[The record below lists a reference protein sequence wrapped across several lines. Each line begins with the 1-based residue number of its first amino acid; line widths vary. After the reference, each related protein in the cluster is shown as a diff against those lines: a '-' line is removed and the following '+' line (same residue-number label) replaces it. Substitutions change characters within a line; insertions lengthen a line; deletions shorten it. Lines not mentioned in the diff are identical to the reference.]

1 MKKIILALMVL
12 LFYIVSPVGAFERAA
27 PMDFI
32 FKGGDY
38 KETITMVIDAP
49 ITARIEG
56 DDGAI
61 FYLDAKCGCELRH
74 TGTDENGIETYSAA
88 PGSIK
93 LRSNKDHM
101 NLNTFSAGLIYEPVT
116 SSLAWFISSSGS
128 HSPNKRWTKE
138 LTDAEYQLIGFQ
150 NTITAEV
157 GTNAILVQYAGVL
170 SGANDIIIEITDA
183 DGPETL
189 IQKILDH
196 KKIPG
201 YFQIPGGGILNIEM
215 IEKVD
220 GVSFLNYEWVKEPP
234 L

>member
-12 LFYIVSPVGAFERAA
+12 IFYIGSPAGAFERAA

-38 KETITMVIDAP
+38 KEKITMVIDTP

-56 DDGAI
+56 DGGVI
-61 FYLDAKCGCELRH
+61 FYIDTKGGCELRQ
-74 TGTDENGIETYSAA
+74 TGTDDNGIETYTAA
-88 PGSIK
+88 AASVK
-93 LRSNKDHM
+93 LRSNRDHTDF
-101 NLNTFSAGLIYEPVT
+101 NTFSAGLIYEPVT
-116 SSLAWFISSSGS
+116 SSLAWFISTAGSGS
-128 HSPNKRWTKE
+128 ANKRWTKE
-138 LTDAEYQLIGFQ
+138 LTDAEYQLVGFQ

-170 SGANDIIIEITDA
+170 PKTNDIIIEITDA
-183 DGPETL
+183 DAAETL
-189 IQKILDH
+189 IQKTLDF
-196 KKIPG
+196 KRIPG
-201 YFQIPGGGILNIEM
+201 YFQIPGGGVLHIEM

-220 GVSFLNYEWVKEPP
+220 GVSFLNYEWVKEPT

>member
-1 MKKIILALMVL
+1 MKKIILALII
-12 LFYIVSPVGAFERAA
+12 LFFYVACPADAFEKAA

-32 FKGGDY
+32 FKGGEY
-38 KETITMVIDAP
+38 KEKITMVIDTP

-56 DDGAI
+56 DDGVL
-61 FYLDAKCGCELRH
+61 FYLDTKGRCELKH
-74 TGTDENGIETYSAA
+74 TGTDDNGIETYSSA
-88 PGSIK
+88 PGTVK
-93 LRSNKDHM
+93 LRSNRDNM
-101 NLNTFSAGLIYEPVT
+101 NLAAFSTGLIYEPVT

-128 HSPNKRWTKE
+128 HSSEKNWTKE

-170 SGANDIIIEITDA
+170 PKTNDIIIEITDA
-183 DGPETL
+183 DADETL

-201 YFQIPGGGILNIEM
+201 YFQIPGGGILHIEM
-215 IEKVD
+215 IENVD
-220 GVSFLNYEWVKEPP
+220 GISTLHYEWTKEPP